1 MRGNDPDSAEYF
13 SKVIGTSTGTKY
25 TERQKKGK
33 LGIDKSGDV
42 SAREVEEFVI
52 HPNTFKRDLGVGE
65 AIMIIPHERGSKTVK
80 IKFNKTDDLPS
91 VKMDDVKKNVL
102 KLIEIKKPEN
112 KAEETPKKLFDDQV
126 T

>member
-1 MRGNDPDSAEYF
+1 
-13 SKVIGTSTGTKY
+13 
-25 TERQKKGK
+25 
-33 LGIDKSGDV
+33 
-42 SAREVEEFVI
+42 
-52 HPNTFKRDLGVGE
+52 
-65 AIMIIPHERGSKTVK
+65 MIIPHERGSKTVK

-126 T
+126 N